1 MFLDIYFKISYI
13 PMIYFLEFFTTF
25 AYSIRFLQENG
36 YFCIT
41 DFSINH

>member
-1 MFLDIYFKISYI
+1 MFLDIYFKISCI
-13 PMIYFLEFFTTF
+13 LIIYFPEFFNTF

-41 DFSINH
+41 YFSL